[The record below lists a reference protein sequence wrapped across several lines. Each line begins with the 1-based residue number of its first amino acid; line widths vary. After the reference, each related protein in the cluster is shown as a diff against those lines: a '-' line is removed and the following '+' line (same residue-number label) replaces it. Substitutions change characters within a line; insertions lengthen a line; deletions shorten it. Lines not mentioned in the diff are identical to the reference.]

1 MNQVRKCRRDKYKK
15 KEFCLWRTQNREKK
29 VKSTQ
34 IPLRQIR
41 RWHRIV
47 SNKSWEFKGD
57 KGNLQ
62 VWSSGSLYERGYN
75 LYGIGSCKRLL
86 RGTMKRNNTW
96 VLGKNRN
103 KVLRVG
109 EYRKC
114 SEKIN
119 YLNYLKGRGMRR
131 RVGEK
136 PGTTGAIINV
146 GLINES
152 VDADLVL
159 ISST

>member
-1 MNQVRKCRRDKYKK
+1 M
-15 KEFCLWRTQNREKK
+15 
-29 VKSTQ
+29 
-34 IPLRQIR
+34 
-41 RWHRIV
+41 
-47 SNKSWEFKGD
+47 
-57 KGNLQ
+57 
-62 VWSSGSLYERGYN
+62 
-75 LYGIGSCKRLL
+75 
-86 RGTMKRNNTW
+86 
-96 VLGKNRN
+96 LGKNRN
-103 KVLRVG
+103 KVLRVR

-146 GLINES
+146 GLINEP